1 MRLLPVP
8 SVGLTLFLLVPVAL
22 MGLSLFLPAAGAA
35 AFLADA
41 FILVAAASDMGR
53 GFANRRV
60 TLSIIKERDFFMNC
74 PGELRILAEAGP
86 IPGFAGEFRFD
97 LPRFWKPVA
106 GDVVFSI
113 GGGRTETIPYPLE
126 ASRRGRYNF
135 SRLHFRF
142 DSPLG
147 LFRFYGKQEF
157 DLELTVYPDYRR
169 LREYLHLAKN
179 NRLFE
184 MGIHRNRYPGRGAE
198 LESLREYTRDDDS
211 RHIDWKATARLNK
224 PVTKEFQTES
234 VNDVVLALDCGRLM
248 TSEEGRMSALD
259 LAVEALLLLSHVAQS
274 VGDRIRVITFS
285 DRITG
290 DFTPRRRGNPMRSLM
305 EFIAPVQAE
314 FVESNYPLVFSHLQ
328 STVKKRALV
337 IFVTDLIDDINY
349 SLFRTHLKRLGR
361 RHAVLFLLLRD
372 WLLQEEADKTGDTLS
387 EAYRVGAARSMYVR
401 RHRTVEK
408 LRQSGVNVLDVLPQ
422 EVTAGL
428 VDRYLR
434 LKGENRI

>member
-1 MRLLPVP
+1 MRLIPVP
-8 SVGLTLFLLVPVAL
+8 TARLTLFLLVPAAL
-22 MGLSLFLPAAGAA
+22 MGLSLFVPAAGAA

-41 FILVAAASDMGR
+41 FILVAAASDLAR
-53 GFANRRV
+53 GYANRR
-60 TLSIIKERDFFMNC
+60 LSISVRKERDFFMNC
-74 PGELRILAEAGP
+74 PGELQILAETGP

-97 LPRFWKPVA
+97 LPRFWSPA
-106 GDVVFSI
+106 GGDVICPVEGERS
-113 GGGRTETIPYPLE
+113 EVIPYPLE
-126 ASRRGRYNF
+126 ASRRGAYRLE
-135 SRLHFRF
+135 RLHFRF
-142 DSPLG
+142 DSAFG
-147 LFRFYGKQEF
+147 LFCFYGKHDF

-169 LREYLHLAKN
+169 LREYLYLTKN

-248 TSEEGRMSALD
+248 TSEEGQLSALD
-259 LAVEALLLLSHVAQS
+259 LAIEALLLLSHVAQS
-274 VGDRIRVITFS
+274 MGDRIRVITFS

-290 DFTPRRRGNPMRSLM
+290 DFTPRRRGSPMRSLM

-314 FVESNYPLVFSHLQ
+314 FVESNYSLVFSHLQ

-349 SLFRTHLKRLGR
+349 SLFQKNLKRLGR
-361 RHAVLFLLLRD
+361 RNAVLFLLLRD
-372 WLLQEEADKTGDTLS
+372 RLLQEEADRAGDSLA
-387 EAYRVGAARSMYVR
+387 EAYRIGAARSMYVR
-401 RHRTVEK
+401 RHLAVEK
-408 LRQSGVNVLDVLPQ
+408 LRQSGINVLDVLPR